1 MQIINLS
8 NGHISYPLFTYHH
21 HLSSSPINTNQYRSS
36 SAVRWVSNLSPY
48 RSPEKSPGDDPQAHR
63 DVFWCEEGGEM
74 RWVISGVLS
83 GEWMVEWVLGGR
95 WVEWLIDGLSTYW
108 WFHFIIIL
116 SSLSSSLLS
125 SSSESIYLLLSSS
138 YNRSRSR
145 QKLLSIRSPLP
156 SPTSISFRSL
166 VKSLLPTWIQWSS
179 RRRWYTLMSDEYIY
193 LLTIDVKHL
202 LE

>member
-1 MQIINLS
+1 M
-8 NGHISYPLFTYHH
+8 
-21 HLSSSPINTNQYRSS
+21 
-36 SAVRWVSNLSPY
+36 RW
-48 RSPEKSPGDDPQAHR
+48 
-63 DVFWCEEGGEM
+63 
-74 RWVISGVLS
+74 WVISGVLS
-83 GEWMVEWVLGGR
+83 GKWMVEWVLGGR

-116 SSLSSSLLS
+116 SLSSSSLLS

-179 RRRWYTLMSDEYIY
+179 RRRWIYTHEWWIHILNVNWYETSFILAFRICIYEWWIHILTDNWCETSSWIGTWCIDLDYLHQWCRLTYFGLVSTCLDER
-193 LLTIDVKHL
+193 
-202 LE
+202 